1 LTASRVG
8 AKATVQIARLDRAAR
23 QGQSTRRY
31 RKRQRDGAMM
41 VPVAISGS
49 IVDRVIG
56 MALLVLQE
64 KLRRGAHPVW
74 PTPTMI
80 GLIRA

>member
-1 LTASRVG
+1 
-8 AKATVQIARLDRAAR
+8 
-23 QGQSTRRY
+23 
-31 RKRQRDGAMM
+31 MM

-49 IVDRVIG
+49 VVDRVIG

-64 KLRRGAHPVW
+64 KLRRGVHPVW